1 MKEGFS
7 TATPAAPASFAALF
21 KGRYAVMT
29 ACLSLLFGLIYY
41 LHPYLM
47 DDLWYGMPLCR
58 DWSDPEAVFRSFADT
73 YMEHYGYDNGR
84 MANFF
89 GMLLLLL
96 PKWVGASFFA
106 LNIYFVIAIGATLVG
121 VWNRRWLLFALGVLA
136 FTFALPWF
144 DYMFVMIFA
153 ANYLTSTVFFLV
165 VLYVFMCRPRRV
177 GAVGAFFIGLL
188 LGSWHE
194 QFASVAL
201 GSMIIVA
208 LLWRSY
214 VTRVNVA
221 LCVGLIFGLAFLLT
235 APGPYVRAN
244 NFEWFKGFT
253 LITASIK
260 FDLAFYGYMAVCA
273 VALFTR
279 RRRDLYAPV
288 SVFLMLSAIASWLIW
303 RTFYNGQRLTWLPTI
318 CSLLGL
324 LYLAARWLRRSSGRW
339 IKAAALAVWALIF
352 AHLISVMPWAAR
364 YASEI
369 NAARKLLDS
378 TPDSVTVFSYITP
391 PALSP
396 DYLFGKINFNGVD
409 SWFGFF
415 ERVINP
421 EVKQFRPDSARLM
434 NAGDE
439 LYLYRGNLISTD
451 TTVTREPGQSLV
463 LDYGTK
469 KYFTDAFPVRFTTDD
484 GRPCVVWKVTIWPV
498 IVNLRNLRDI
508 YWVQDIDK

>member
-1 MKEGFS
+1 MKEGPT
-7 TATPAAPASFAALF
+7 TAMPPTVAFADLF
-21 KGRYAVMT
+21 KGRYAVLT
-29 ACLSLLFGLIYY
+29 ACLSLLFGVIYY
-41 LHPYLM
+41 LHPCIL
-47 DDLWYGMPLCR
+47 DDLWYGRPLCR
-58 DWSDPEAVFRSFADT
+58 DWSDPAAVLRSYADT
-73 YMEHYGYDNGR
+73 YMDHYGYDNGR

-96 PKWVGASFFA
+96 PKWVGVSFFA
-106 LNIYFVIAIGATLVG
+106 LNIYIVIAVGSALAG
-121 VWNRRWLLFALGVLA
+121 VWNRRWLLFALGAFA

-165 VLYVFMCRPRRV
+165 ALYVFMRRSRRV

-194 QFASVAL
+194 QFACAAL
-201 GSMIIVA
+201 GAMIIVS

-214 VTRVNVA
+214 VNRVNVA
-221 LCVGLIFGLAFLLT
+221 LCMGLIFGLAFLLT
-235 APGPYVRAN
+235 APGPYERAST
-244 NFEWFKGFT
+244 FDMFKGFRQ
-253 LITASIK
+253 ITIGLK

-279 RRRDLYAPV
+279 GRRELCTPM
-288 SVFLMLSAIASWLIW
+288 SVFLMLSAMAGWLIW
-303 RTFYNGQRLTWLPTI
+303 RTFCHGQRLTWLPTL
-318 CSLLGL
+318 CSVLGL
-324 LYLAARWLRRSSGRW
+324 LYLAASWLRRPSGRW
-339 IKAAALAVWALIF
+339 IKTTALAVWALVF
-352 AHLISVMPWAAR
+352 AHLISVIPWAAR
-364 YASEI
+364 YGSEVS
-369 NAARKLLDS
+369 AARKLLDA

-396 DYLFGKINFNGVD
+396 GYVLGKVNFNGVD

-421 EVKQFRPDSARLM
+421 EVKHFRPDSARLM

-439 LYLYRGNLISTD
+439 MYLYYGNLISTD
-451 TTVTREPGQSLV
+451 TTTHEPGQSLV

-469 KYFTDAFPVRFTTDD
+469 KYYTDAFPVRFTTDD

-508 YWVQDIDK
+508 YWGQPIDK